1 MRRLRWATLFP
12 LRSARPRR
20 GRGRRALLLSAA
32 ALPLLSGCF
41 LHPGI
46 DPAYNLPEGPD
57 VELAPWPRLADGPAP
72 VPIQGEGGVQ
82 RQLARGDAVAV
93 AVGAEAAA
101 LMASADALMA
111 EPVAPPSLYT
121 EARALRAKARKL
133 NAEP

>member
-1 MRRLRWATLFP
+1 MRRLRWATLSP
-12 LRSARPRR
+12 LRPARRRRSSGPRV
-20 GRGRRALLLSAA
+20 LLLSAA

-72 VPIQGEGGVQ
+72 VPVDGDGGVQ
-82 RQLARGDAVAV
+82 RLMARGDAVAA

-121 EARALRAKARKL
+121 QARALRAKARKL